1 MARRFEMEE
10 GGSRKFWE
18 IAIEGHTVTVRYGRI
33 GTDGQTKVKQH
44 GTPEEAAKDAAK
56 LVAEKTKK
64 GYVEAP
70 GAGASA
76 NEAPKPA
83 SANEA
88 PKPASANEAPKP
100 ASANEA
106 AAAPASPPKPV
117 GPQFARLY
125 TADGY
130 DEVTWVCTSTERR
143 RRVDPDAGSTIAA
156 LVRGWRIEVRSREAA
171 EALLARVAAL
181 PGQAPRE
188 PAALLAYTGWEISQ
202 DHPRSVV
209 VGAILAAR
217 GSDIGPDDIFTGAKG
232 PGGASPEVVQ
242 AREAWADGWIRETF
256 AGFSA
261 ETEAPPATYFVA
273 AGDMGDAYLV
283 LGRIGAKV
291 AGLPFSKRTA
301 DANGKKHGDG
311 IAGILLA
318 HAAWDEAACVAV
330 DLSEAALAAN
340 LAKVTGAAIA
350 KPLVVIA
357 ANYDSRS

>member
-1 MARRFEMEE
+1 MEE

-44 GTPEEAAKDAAK
+44 GTAGEAAKDAAK

-70 GAGASA
+70 GAAASA
-76 NEAPKPA
+76 LEAPQPVSAPEAAAPPA
-83 SANEA
+83 SAPEA
-88 PKPASANEAPKP
+88 PQ
-100 ASANEA
+100 
-106 AAAPASPPKPV
+106 PASPAKPV
-117 GPQFARLY
+117 GPQFGRLY
-125 TADGY
+125 AADGY
-130 DEVTWVCTSTERR
+130 DEVTWVCTSTDRR
-143 RRVDPDAGSTIAA
+143 RRVHPDAGSTIAA
-156 LVRGWRIEVRSREAA
+156 LVRGWRIEVRSREEA

-181 PGQAPRE
+181 PGQPPRE
-188 PAALLAYTGWEISQ
+188 PAALLAYTGWEISEA
-202 DHPRSVV
+202 HPRSVV

-217 GSDIGPDDIFTGAKG
+217 ASDSGLDDAFAGAKG
-232 PGGASPEVVQ
+232 PSGAPPEVVR
-242 AREAWADGWIRETF
+242 AREAWADGWIREAF
-256 AGFSA
+256 ADFSA

-291 AGLPFSKRTA
+291 AGLPFSRRTA
-301 DANGKKHGDG
+301 DANGKKHSDG

-318 HAAWDEAACVAV
+318 HAAWDESACVAI

-350 KPLVVIA
+350 RPLVVIA

>member
-18 IAIEGHTVTVRYGRI
+18 IAIERQTVTVRFGRI

-76 NEAPKPA
+76 PEAPAPASTPEAPKPA
-83 SANEA
+83 SA
-88 PKPASANEAPKP
+88 P
-100 ASANEA
+100 EA
-106 AAAPASPPKPV
+106 AASAAGPAKPV
-117 GPQFARLY
+117 GPQFGRLY

-130 DEVTWVCTSTERR
+130 DEVTWVCSSADRR

-156 LVRGWRIEVRSREAA
+156 LVRGWRIEVRSREEA

-181 PGQAPRE
+181 PGHPPCE
-188 PAALLAYTGWEISQ
+188 PAALLAYTGWEISEA
-202 DHPRSVV
+202 HPRSVV

-217 GSDIGPDDIFTGAKG
+217 GSDIGPDDAFAGAKG
-232 PGGASPEVVQ
+232 PSGAPPEVVQ
-242 AREAWADGWIRETF
+242 AREAWADGWIREAF

-261 ETEAPPATYFVA
+261 ETDAPPATYFVA

-301 DANGKKHGDG
+301 DANGKKHSDG

-350 KPLVVIA
+350 RPLVVIA

>member
-1 MARRFEMEE
+1 MEE

-44 GTPEEAAKDAAK
+44 GTPEDAAKDAAK

-64 GYVEAP
+64 GYVEAA
-70 GAGASA
+70 GAGAP
-76 NEAPKPA
+76 EAPKPA
-83 SANEA
+83 SSPKA
-88 PKPASANEAPKP
+88 PEPASTP
-100 ASANEA
+100 A
-106 AAAPASPPKPV
+106 AAAPPASASEAAAPPVAPAKPV
-117 GPQFARLY
+117 GPQFGRLY
-125 TADGY
+125 TADGF
-130 DEVTWVCTSTERR
+130 DEVTWVCTSAERR

-156 LVRGWRIEVRSREAA
+156 LVRGWRIEVRSREEA

-181 PGQAPRE
+181 PGHPPRE
-188 PAALLAYTGWEISQ
+188 PAALLAYTGWEISEA
-202 DHPRSVV
+202 HPRWVV

-217 GSDIGPDDIFTGAKG
+217 GSDIGPDDAFAGAKG
-232 PGGASPEVVQ
+232 PSGAPPEVVQ
-242 AREAWADGWIRETF
+242 AREAWADDWIREAF

-261 ETEAPPATYFVA
+261 ETDAPPATYFVA

-301 DANGKKHGDG
+301 DANGKKHADG

-318 HAAWDEAACVAV
+318 HAAWDEAACVAI

-340 LAKVTGAAIA
+340 QAKVTGAAIA
-350 KPLVVIA
+350 RPLVVIA